1 MNKFFIIFFLMF
13 HVVEAAVIVEI
24 FNESSLPVEI
34 QSSANWSVG
43 NPVVI
48 TRSNGV
54 VEYYGRSPF
63 TLAPGEKI
71 TSSYVYI
78 PWKEKNG
85 VVIDEKLV
93 INFGDYVAT
102 IQEYSD
108 WAIQE
113 FIPELNMLELS
124 KKVVGNVPPSDL
136 KKGIS
141 KEQVAAFFKL
151 LGVTGGTCI
160 LTGLP
165 GCAVLGAGIAI
176 ANIPVNKLQGRYIT
190 VYQQKWPTYVEPL
203 DEKKDQYTLTIT
215 KDDVVV
221 LKPK

>member
-78 PWKEKNG
+78 
-85 VVIDEKLV
+85 
-93 INFGDYVAT
+93 
-102 IQEYSD
+102 
-108 WAIQE
+108 
-113 FIPELNMLELS
+113 
-124 KKVVGNVPPSDL
+124 
-136 KKGIS
+136 
-141 KEQVAAFFKL
+141 
-151 LGVTGGTCI
+151 LGKRKM
-160 LTGLP
+160 
-165 GCAVLGAGIAI
+165 VL
-176 ANIPVNKLQGRYIT
+176 
-190 VYQQKWPTYVEPL
+190 
-203 DEKKDQYTLTIT
+203 
-215 KDDVVV
+215 
-221 LKPK
+221 